1 MLPVGRV
8 ANVMIAAGR
17 LTDYVGDLTRLVL
30 DNAQGYVCLA
40 NVHMVVT
47 ASRNRDLQAVMDKA
61 IYLAP
66 DGMPLVWLLKRQGFA
81 QAQRIP
87 GADLTL
93 RTCEFAARE
102 GIAVGFYGSTGG
114 TIEALKGSLFHKFPQ
129 LRIAYCE
136 SPPTLSEK
144 PEVDMQV
151 VARLKKSGARII
163 FVGLGCPKQ
172 EFWMAAH
179 SSHLPAVLIGVGAAF
194 DFLAGTLKR
203 APLWIQSYGMEWFYR
218 LCQEPG
224 RLWKRYLVLNTLF
237 AWMVIKEMVRKKS

>member
-1 MLPVGRV
+1 MIPVGRV
-8 ANVMIAAGR
+8 TNVMIVASR
-17 LTDYVGDLTRLVL
+17 LTDFVGDLTRLVL

-102 GIAVGFYGSTGG
+102 GIAVGFYGSTAG
-114 TIEALKGSLFHKFPQ
+114 TIEALKGSLLHKFPQ

-179 SSHLPAVLIGVGAAF
+179 SFHLPAVLIGVGAAF
-194 DFLAGTLKR
+194 EFLAGTLKR
-203 APLWIQSYGMEWFYR
+203 APLWIQNCGMEWCYR

-237 AWMVIKEMVRKKS
+237 AWMVMKEMVSKKS